1 MIETLYALLKPLYV
15 VTSFQTG
22 FFGMF
27 IFTTSAKK
35 DYHHWLSALLFTLC
49 GTLTFFTIKWHYGII
64 VDALLFK
71 FLTVVFEYAISPL
84 FFIFIVKATQQKIQ
98 YNAKSLFLLFPFI
111 IGLVFLFL
119 PQYLWDTYGM
129 QFHTFL
135 GINFYSYSTI
145 FFVLAYRRYKNYQ
158 VEIKN
163 HVTQNYLL
171 EVNVI
176 RLMLKTFIFLLVLGF
191 LGNIIRILFD
201 YKLTIMNP
209 VLEFI
214 TLSSVNIFLF
224 LGLKLPVELSGINV
238 GDDAYKNISEVKER
252 YKNSSLSKEYKKD
265 ISENLD
271 RLLFDQKYYQTPNL
285 TINHLSQKLDI
296 PSKFLSQ
303 VINEIHNQNFCDYIN
318 TLRIEEAK
326 SLLKDK
332 EMDYKTILEV
342 CYKVGF
348 NSKSTFNAVFKKQ
361 VGLTPTAFR
370 KGVNS

>member
-1 MIETLYALLKPLYV
+1 MIETLYAFLKPLYV
-15 VTSFQTG
+15 ITSFQTG
-22 FFGMF
+22 FFCLF

-35 DYHHWLSALLFTLC
+35 DYHNWLSALLFTLC
-49 GTLTFFTIKWHYGII
+49 VTLTFFTLKWHYGII
-64 VDALLFK
+64 VDTLLFR
-71 FLTVVFEYAISPL
+71 FLTVVVEYAISPL
-84 FFIFIVKATQQKIQ
+84 FYMFIVKATQQKIQ
-98 YNAKSLFLLFPFI
+98 YNAKSFLLLIPFI

-119 PQYLWDTYGM
+119 PQHLWDTYGM

-135 GINFYSYSTI
+135 GINFYSHATI

-176 RLMLKTFIFLLVLGF
+176 RLMLKAFIFILVLGF
-191 LGNIIRILFD
+191 SGNIIRILFD
-201 YKLTIMNP
+201 FKPTILNP
-209 VLEFI
+209 FLEFI

-224 LGLKLPVELSGINV
+224 LGLKLPVELSGINL
-238 GDDAYKNISEVKER
+238 GDAAYQNISEVKKR
-252 YKNSSLSKEYKKD
+252 YKNSTLSKEHKND
-265 ISENLD
+265 ISEKLD
-271 RLLFDQKYYQTPNL
+271 RLVIDQKYYQTPNL
-285 TINHLSQKLDI
+285 TIKHLSQKLDI
-296 PSKFLSQ
+296 HSKFLSQ

-332 EMDYKTILEV
+332 ETDYKTILEV

-361 VGLTPTAFR
+361 TGLTPTAFR
-370 KGVNS
+370 NTDK